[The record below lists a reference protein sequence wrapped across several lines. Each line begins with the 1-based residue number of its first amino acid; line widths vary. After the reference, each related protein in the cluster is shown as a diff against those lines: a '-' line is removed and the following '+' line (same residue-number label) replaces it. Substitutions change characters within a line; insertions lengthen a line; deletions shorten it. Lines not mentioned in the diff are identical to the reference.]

1 MKFISGYSFF
11 TICITLAGFPT
22 TIALAG
28 TSFVTTA
35 AALTIAF
42 STIVTPG
49 RMVTPAPVGY
59 IPLCKALS
67 Y

>member
-1 MKFISGYSFF
+1 MKFISGYSFS
-11 TICITLAGFPT
+11 TIRITFAGFPT

-35 AALTIAF
+35 AAPTIAF
-42 STIVTPG
+42 SPIVTPG
-49 RMVTPAPVGY
+49 RMVTPALVGY